1 MLRNKSMCINFL
13 LTKKRIKYNLEK
25 LVNFISSDLID
36 DTCTTDWQTSVQTK
50 KRDIIIFGV
59 ISFDFRYQRP
69 QELAARLAKLGHR
82 VFYIEHEFFPTRNY
96 TKETLINVKKKD
108 KNLYTVK
115 LSADRNY
122 FIYAERMSEKGLL
135 VLNQSIKKLL
145 KLAKIKNPQIIIHH
159 PFWYDTLNILSGHQ
173 IIYECFDEHSGFKQ
187 SGKWIKKQEEA
198 LVKTS
203 DAIIV
208 SSQKLLEKFSGLRK
222 KNVFLI
228 SNGAS
233 TKQLLEIKK
242 PNKPVLIKN
251 IQKPIIGYHGAIE
264 EWIDDKLIAA
274 ILKNYPQYDLVMI
287 GAINNLKIA
296 KLKNKY
302 SNLHLVGEINF
313 KEVFDYVYYFDLAII
328 PFSITPLI
336 ENTLPVKFFEYLAL
350 KKPILTT
357 ALPELIKY
365 KEICFY
371 TESRE
376 EFIEKIPKAIEK
388 QLNTKLNKKIE
399 QICLNEDWQNKAIVY
414 DRLLEKI
421 R

>member
-1 MLRNKSMCINFL
+1 MLRNKSMCMNFL
-13 LTKKRIKYNLEK
+13 LIKKRIKCCLEK
-25 LVNFISSDLID
+25 LINPISSDLID
-36 DTCTTDWQTSVQTK
+36 NTCTTDWQIRTQTK
-50 KRDIIIFGV
+50 KSDVLIFGV

-69 QELAARLAKLGHR
+69 QELATRLAELGHR
-82 VFYIEHEFFPTRNY
+82 VFYIEHEFFSTKNY
-96 TKETLINVKKKD
+96 SKEAFISAKKKNE
-108 KNLYTVK
+108 NLYVIK
-115 LSADRNY
+115 LNADHNY
-122 FIYAERMSEKGLL
+122 FIYAERISKKGLL
-135 VLNQSIKKLL
+135 VLDQSIKKLF

-159 PFWYDTLNILSGHQ
+159 PFWYDALNILSDHQ

-208 SSQKLLEKFSGLRK
+208 SSQKLLEKFSWLRN

-242 PNKPVLIKN
+242 PNKPALIKN
-251 IQKPIIGYHGAIE
+251 IKKPIIGYHGAIE

-274 ILKNYPQYDLVMI
+274 ILKNYPQYDLVMV
-287 GAINNLKIA
+287 GAVNNQKIA
-296 KLKNKY
+296 KLKNQY
-302 SNLHLVGEINF
+302 SNLHLVGEVNF

-336 ENTLPVKFFEYLAL
+336 VNTLPVKFFEYLAL
-350 KKPILTT
+350 KKPILTA

-365 KEICFY
+365 KEVCYY

-376 EFIEKIPKAIEK
+376 EFIEKIPKAIERP
-388 QLNTKLNKKIE
+388 LTTELNKKIK

>member
-1 MLRNKSMCINFL
+1 MCINFL

>member
-1 MLRNKSMCINFL
+1 MNIQFF
-13 LTKKRIKYNLEK
+13 KKRFKSYLEYIFK
-25 LVNFISSDLID
+25 PITNDLID
-36 DTCTTDWQTSVQTK
+36 ENSYIEWHDDSLK
-50 KRDIIIFGV
+50 KKIDLIIFGA

-69 QELAARLAKLGHR
+69 QELATRLAKLGHR
-82 VFYIEHEFFPTRNY
+82 VFYIEHEFFPIRNY
-96 TKETLINVKKKD
+96 SKEAFISVKKRD
-108 KNLYTVK
+108 ENLYVVK

-135 VLNQSIKKLL
+135 VLNQSIKKLF

-159 PFWYDTLNILSGHQ
+159 PFWYDALEILKDYP

-187 SGKWIKKQEEA
+187 SGEWINKQEEK
-198 LVKTS
+198 LVKKAET
-203 DAIIV
+203 IIV
-208 SSQKLLEKFSGLRK
+208 SSQKLLDKFSKLK
-222 KNVFLI
+222 KENIYLI

-242 PNKPVLIKN
+242 PNKPALIKN

-264 EWIDDKLIAA
+264 EWMDDKLIEA
-274 ILKNYPQYDLVMI
+274 ILKSYPQNDLLMV
-287 GAINNLKIA
+287 GAVNNQKIV
-296 KLKNKY
+296 KLRSQYN
-302 SNLHLVGEINF
+302 NLHLVGEVNF

-357 ALPELIKY
+357 ALPELIRY

-371 TESRE
+371 AESRE
-376 EFIEKIPKAIEK
+376 EFIEKIPQAIKRPLTPE
-388 QLNTKLNKKIE
+388 LNNKIE